1 MAREQMELTTS
12 KVQKAFAEM
21 VSTIEGTKDDKGGK
35 YTLKYFFCEGP
46 CKARDCLKKTKLYA
60 SVEEQK

>member
-1 MAREQMELTTS
+1 
-12 KVQKAFAEM
+12 M